1 MSMLTSLEETVH
13 DVMVPLRNEMTPS
26 HFEFFFTWR
35 YAVEMIGAHLFGDG
49 TLHGV
54 NQAVDYRDLRPN
66 LPAIHAAFDTL
77 SGEQQHLA
85 AVLVCFFNL
94 EQGITLLH
102 RAGVRD
108 LMTITRMRH
117 HLRRVIARL
126 MLCAV

>member
-66 LPAIHAAFDTL
+66 LPAIRRFRYVVGRAAAPG
-77 SGEQQHLA
+77 SRSR
-85 AVLVCFFNL
+85 
-94 EQGITLLH
+94 LLF
-102 RAGVRD
+102 
-108 LMTITRMRH
+108 
-117 HLRRVIARL
+117 
-126 MLCAV
+126 